1 MEKGTY
7 VDGFVIVIPK
17 KNAAAY
23 KKMAKMGAKM
33 WRDFGA
39 LDYKECRGEDLKL
52 NMGGVPSR
60 DFKKLTGAKP
70 KKDVWWHNDR
80 VTITCLHAM
89 GYFSL
94 IVVGAVIVL
103 ILASLRQINQYER
116 GLKFTMGRYT

>member
-70 KKDVWWHNDR
+70 KEDVW
-80 VTITCLHAM
+80 
-89 GYFSL
+89 FSF
-94 IVVGAVIVL
+94 IVYKNKKQRDA
-103 ILASLRQINQYER
+103 INKKVMKAIGSEMPEMPFDMRRFSYGGFKVEVD
-116 GLKFTMGRYT
+116 